1 MQDDDDKC
9 DDDSDTVKKRVRPE
23 GRQKK
28 FLANTEFHW
37 NLVSLS
43 HQNYDFNYLMTPF
56 TFTGKLAPEKLIAC
70 NIFFVL
76 NFIQTQQQ
84 INCLTSSTCTLHF
97 TCVKMIQFLG
107 SLAQ

>member
-43 HQNYDFNYLMTPF
+43 HQDYDFNYLMIPF
-56 TFTGKLAPEKLIAC
+56 IFTGKLAPEKLELHAIY
-70 NIFFVL
+70 IFCRISLQILKVY
-76 NFIQTQQQ
+76 FI
-84 INCLTSSTCTLHF
+84 
-97 TCVKMIQFLG
+97 
-107 SLAQ
+107 